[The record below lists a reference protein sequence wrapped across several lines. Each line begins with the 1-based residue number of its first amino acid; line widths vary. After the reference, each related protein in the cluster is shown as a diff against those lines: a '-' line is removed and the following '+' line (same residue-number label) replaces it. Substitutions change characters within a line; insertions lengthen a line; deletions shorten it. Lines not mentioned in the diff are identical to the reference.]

1 MRIAMT
7 RLTMTHRNRLRRTVL
22 ASVLSLVFVVA
33 LGGSVLAGELP
44 KKGTYATAWTF
55 SGPYTV
61 IDLGKENSA
70 WISHFTVTRWNTA
83 GGDLYN
89 NISADCI
96 GMGGSKGKLAS
107 SGYCVFTDDD
117 GDNIYEYWYE
127 PDEPGKGVGVT
138 LGGTGKYK
146 GIRGEDKYES
156 IFTAD
161 SPEGTF
167 HGIGHDEGSYTI
179 TP

>member
-1 MRIAMT
+1 MT
-7 RLTMTHRNRLRRTVL
+7 RLTMTHRSGLRRTVL
-22 ASVLSLVFVVA
+22 ASVLSLVFVAA
-33 LGGSVLAGELP
+33 LGGGALAGELP
-44 KKGTYATAWTF
+44 KQGTYATEWTF
-55 SGPYTV
+55 NGPYTA
-61 IDLGKENSA
+61 IDLGA
-70 WISHFTVTRWNTA
+70 DDWGWISRFTVTRWNTA

-96 GMGGSKGKLAS
+96 GMGGSRGQMES

-127 PDEPGKGVGVT
+127 TEPGKGVGVT
-138 LGGTGKYK
+138 LGGTGKYE
-146 GIRGEDKYES
+146 GLQGEDNYEYV
-156 IFTAD
+156 FTAD

>member
-1 MRIAMT
+1 MT
-7 RLTMTHRNRLRRTVL
+7 RLTMTHRNGLRETVL
-22 ASVLSLVFVVA
+22 ASVLSLVFVAA

-44 KKGTYATAWTF
+44 KQGTYATAWTF

-146 GIRGEDKYES
+146 GIRGEDNYES
-156 IFTAD
+156 AFTAD

-167 HGIGHDEGSYTI
+167 HGIGHDKGSYTI

>member
-1 MRIAMT
+1 MT
-7 RLTMTHRNRLRRTVL
+7 RSIMTHRNVLRRTVL

-33 LGGSVLAGELP
+33 LGGVALAQELP
-44 KKGTYATAWTF
+44 KQGTYTTSWTF
-55 SGPYTV
+55 SGPYTF
-61 IDLGKENSA
+61 IELGEEDFG
-70 WISHFTVTRWNTA
+70 WISHFTVTRWNTS

-96 GMGGSKGKLAS
+96 GLGGSRGQNVS

-117 GDNIYEYWYE
+117 GDNIYEYWYDTE
-127 PDEPGKGVGVT
+127 EGKGVGVT

-146 GIRGEDKYES
+146 GIRGEDNYENV
-156 IFTAD
+156 FTAD
-161 SPEGTF
+161 APAGTF